1 MAAHRAAGGASPG
14 QVSAA
19 GVRSAALG
27 VAGPCALVVER
38 ALSSRPSTTDTASRA
53 WDKPPFQ
60 AVEHA
65 VARPAS
71 VGSAAVLVSGAAAAA
86 ASRVRLCPI

>member
-1 MAAHRAAGGASPG
+1 MAAQRAAGDASPG

-27 VAGPCALVVER
+27 VAGPCALVAGR
-38 ALSSRPSTTDTASRA
+38 ARPSRPSTTATASRA

-65 VARPAS
+65 VARPAG
-71 VGSAAVLVSGAAAAA
+71 VGSDAVLVGGAAV
-86 ASRVRLCPI
+86 ASRVRLRPI